1 MVMIGT
7 KAIDFD
13 PKGFLADE
21 DGAVTADWVVLAA
34 AVCLL
39 SIPVLATIGNST
51 QTATS
56 EVAADVIT
64 NSDR

>member
-1 MVMIGT
+1 MTGT
-7 KAIDFD
+7 RAYRFD
-13 PKGFLADE
+13 LKGFFAEE

-39 SIPVLATIGNST
+39 SIPVLTTIGNST
-51 QTATS
+51 QTATT
-56 EVAADVIT
+56 EVAADVIA

>member
-1 MVMIGT
+1 MTGT
-7 KAIDFD
+7 KAYRFD
-13 PKGFLADE
+13 LKGFFAEE

-39 SIPVLATIGNST
+39 SIPVLTTIGNST
-51 QTATS
+51 QTATT
-56 EVAADVIT
+56 EVAADVIA